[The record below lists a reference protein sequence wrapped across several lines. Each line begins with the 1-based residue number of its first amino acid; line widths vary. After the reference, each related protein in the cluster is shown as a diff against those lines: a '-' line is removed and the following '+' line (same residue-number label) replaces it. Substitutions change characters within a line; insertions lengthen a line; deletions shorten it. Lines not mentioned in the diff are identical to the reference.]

1 MADKPNKPSTVA
13 DVLARVLQQAGIAE
27 RVQQAAVVPEWPSL
41 VGEAVAAVT
50 EPLLI
55 TSDGTLFVA
64 VATNAWMTELSLM
77 EPELLRA
84 INSPADRP
92 PVRKIR
98 WQLKR

>member
-1 MADKPNKPSTVA
+1 MPDKPAKPSSVA
-13 DVLARVLQQAGIAE
+13 DVLARVLAEAGLAE
-27 RVQQAAVVPEWPSL
+27 RVEQAAVVPEWPSL

-50 EPLLI
+50 APLLI

-64 VATNAWMTELSLM
+64 VTTNAWMTELSLM

-84 INSPADRP
+84 INGKPGRP